1 MMVYETDD
9 DLLVVDCGVL
19 FPTAEQPGVDY
30 VIPDVSYVA
39 ERRDKMRGYVL
50 THGHEDHLGAM
61 PYVLPLV
68 PAPVYGT
75 AFTLAL
81 LAGKLAEFP
90 DLTVQ
95 THEIRDRERFR
106 VGQIDID
113 PVPVTHSIPGAV
125 SLVLHTPIGRVVHT
139 GDFKFDADPVD
150 GRVSDLAM
158 LQAAGDAG
166 VALLLSDSTNADRS
180 GHSWGEREV
189 GVALAE
195 QIASAPERVV
205 VTTFASNIH
214 RLQLILDASAKVG
227 RKVVAV
233 GRSVQQNVQMCLE
246 HGYLQAPRG
255 LLVDIAQF
263 ERLRRNEVTV
273 IASGSQGEPRSAMSR
288 MAAGQHGHIHIEP
301 RDRVIFSARRIPGNE
316 RAIGVMINHLV
327 KLGAEVVDD
336 RIAKVHTSG
345 HAFNDEQ
352 RRMIELCRP
361 EVFIPV
367 HGEYR
372 HLVRHAAL
380 AQKLGLAADTVLVT
394 EDGYPIEL
402 RRKGGKLNATRAA
415 QVQAGHVYV
424 DGTGIGDVGEVVLR
438 DRRVLAETGMV
449 LCVVIFSQE
458 GELVGGP
465 DIITRGVV
473 HVDTSQ
479 ELLARAV
486 DEVRAA
492 LEELGPVAET
502 AERSDVVRQS
512 LRRFFRRERDRRPL
526 ILPVVMEV

>member
-1 MMVYETDD
+1 
-9 DLLVVDCGVL
+9 
-19 FPTAEQPGVDY
+19 
-30 VIPDVSYVA
+30 
-39 ERRDKMRGYVL
+39 
-50 THGHEDHLGAM
+50 
-61 PYVLPLV
+61 
-68 PAPVYGT
+68 
-75 AFTLAL
+75 
-81 LAGKLAEFP
+81 
-90 DLTVQ
+90 
-95 THEIRDRERFR
+95 
-106 VGQIDID
+106 
-113 PVPVTHSIPGAV
+113 
-125 SLVLHTPIGRVVHT
+125 
-139 GDFKFDADPVD
+139 
-150 GRVSDLAM
+150 
-158 LQAAGDAG
+158 
-166 VALLLSDSTNADRS
+166 
-180 GHSWGEREV
+180 
-189 GVALAE
+189 
-195 QIASAPERVV
+195 
-205 VTTFASNIH
+205 
-214 RLQLILDASAKVG
+214 
-227 RKVVAV
+227 
-233 GRSVQQNVQMCLE
+233 
-246 HGYLQAPRG
+246 
-255 LLVDIAQF
+255 
-263 ERLRRNEVTV
+263 
-273 IASGSQGEPRSAMSR
+273 
-288 MAAGQHGHIHIEP
+288 
-301 RDRVIFSARRIPGNE
+301 
-316 RAIGVMINHLV
+316 MINHLV